1 MDIINCSKAELIYI
15 IKNYKCDP
23 ERVETLL
30 LAYRS
35 KELIAQ
41 ADTAFDSAIKAM
53 EEYNHLLKPYGGCTW
68 QEISTAIIGK
78 AAELSGA
85 YEKHMRKYNQL
96 QKKLNAV
103 MKGG

>member
-1 MDIINCSKAELIYI
+1 MNINSCSKAELIYI

-23 ERVETLL
+23 ERVEALL
-30 LAYRS
+30 FAYRS

-41 ADTAFDSAIKAM
+41 SQSAFDAAMKALT
-53 EEYNHLLKPYGGCTW
+53 EY
-68 QEISTAIIGK
+68 IGDIPDITLTK

-85 YEKHMRKYNQL
+85 YEKHMRTYNRL

-103 MKGG
+103 MKEGYEK